1 MNDKIILTVDGK
13 EIEAPQDATI
23 QQVLD
28 SIGKPAP
35 LICFHEATTS
45 KGICRQCVVEVEGW
59 RVLAPACVTRVDA
72 GMVIFTESERV
83 KRSRRTI
90 LEMLDASVDLSEA
103 PELQLQMDSL
113 GADRERFPLSKTR
126 AQEVRDDNPFFVR
139 DYEKCLLCWR
149 CVQACGDD
157 IQFTYSLSVGGR
169 GFESKISTF
178 FDAGMTGTT
187 CVFCGNCV
195 AVCPT
200 KALKSKTEFCKEQE
214 LDSDRIRQEKLKAH
228 KKSGSGSVRSTCPYC
243 GVGCQIDLQ
252 IKDKKIFGV
261 DAPFGVAP
269 NYGRLCTKGRFG
281 IDYVHHPSRL
291 THPLIRKE
299 MGVKPRQAIDLEGF
313 RRAAWDEALDLAAT
327 KIVEI
332 IYQKGGDAI
341 GTFCSAKATNEDN
354 YIFQKFVRGVIGT
367 NNIDHCARLCH
378 AASVAGLQIAI
389 GSSAMSNSIA
399 EMKELDVFIVT
410 GSNTSE
416 THPVISTFLREA
428 VVKNGAGLIVVDP
441 RQIEMTRFARHWLRQ
456 KPGTDVVVFQAMAQV
471 IVQERLYNEDF
482 IQKRVEGFD
491 RYAAAIQ
498 ECTPEWAESI
508 SGVPAEE
515 VREAARLYATAE
527 RAAIYWGMGI
537 SQSVHG
543 TDNALSLANLALLTG
558 NLGKAQTGLNPLR
571 GQNNVQG
578 CSDSGGLP
586 NVFPGYQSVTDPE
599 IRAKFETDWGVPL
612 NPEAGLTTMEMVDAA
627 EKGAIR
633 GYYVMG
639 ENPMMSEPDLHHA
652 RQVMEELDFV
662 LVQDIFIN
670 ETSAYADIILPA
682 TSFAEKEGT
691 FTNSDRRVQLIRE
704 AVPAPGSARPDWD
717 IVADLARRVE
727 ARLGRKKSAGFDFD
741 SPVAVWDEM
750 ARLTPP
756 FQGITHDRIVREDGV
771 HWPCPTPDHP
781 GTPYLFADTFPSGRG
796 KLTPLNYR
804 PSQELPDEEYPLQLS
819 TGRVLYH
826 WHGGTMTRRSK
837 LDEIYPDPTVE
848 VHPQDAKPL
857 NIRAGDWIKVR
868 SRRGEISVKT
878 LITKRSRPGMVFIPM
893 HFAEAAANE
902 LTLDARDP
910 QAKIPDYKVCAVV
923 IEKL

>member
-1 MNDKIILTVDGK
+1 MTNKITLTIDGK
-13 EIEAPQDATI
+13 EVEAPQDATI

-28 SIGKPAP
+28 SLGKPAP
-35 LICFHEATTS
+35 IICLHEATTS
-45 KGICRQCVVEVEGW
+45 EGLCRLCVVEVVGW
-59 RVLAPACVTRVDA
+59 RVLAPACVTKVNP
-72 GMVIFTESERV
+72 GMVIYTHSERV

-90 LEMLDASVDLSEA
+90 LEMLNASVDLSEA
-103 PELQLQMDSL
+103 PALQAQMDQL
-113 GADRERFPLSKTR
+113 GADRERFPQAKTR
-126 AQEVRDDNPFFVR
+126 TQAVKDDNPFYIR
-139 DYEKCLLCWR
+139 DTEKCLLCWR

-169 GFESKISTF
+169 GFESKITTF
-178 FDAGMTGTT
+178 FDTQLTETT

-200 KALKSKTEFCKEQE
+200 NALKSKTEFFMEQG
-214 LDSDRIRQEKLKAH
+214 LDDDQIRQEKGKAQE
-228 KKSGSGSVRSTCPYC
+228 KEESVRSTCPYC
-243 GVGCQIDLQ
+243 GVGCQIDLR
-252 IKDKKIFGV
+252 IKDETIFRV

-269 NYGRLCTKGRFG
+269 NYGRLCSKGRFG

-291 THPLIRKE
+291 RHPLIRQE
-299 MGVKPRQAIDLEGF
+299 MGVKPRQAIGLEGF
-313 RRAAWDEALDLAAT
+313 RQAGWDEALDLAAA
-327 KIVEI
+327 KITEI
-332 IYQKGGDAI
+332 VRQQGGDAI

-389 GSSAMSNSIA
+389 GSPAMSNSIA
-399 EMKELDVFIVT
+399 EMKDLDVFMVT

-428 VVKNGAGLIVVDP
+428 VVKNGARLIVVDP
-441 RQIEMTRFARHWLRQ
+441 RQIEMTRFATNWLRQ

-471 IVQERLYNEDF
+471 IIQENLYDEDF
-482 IQKRVEGFD
+482 IKERVEGFD
-491 RYAAAIQ
+491 NYAASIQ
-498 ECTPEWAESI
+498 NFTPEWAETI
-508 SGVPAEE
+508 AGVPAEE
-515 VREAARLYATAE
+515 IREAARLYANAE

-558 NLGKAQTGLNPLR
+558 NLGKAGTGLNPLR

-599 IRAKFETDWGVPL
+599 IRAKFQSDWGVPL

-627 EKGAIR
+627 DKGVIR
-633 GYYVMG
+633 GFYVMG
-639 ENPMMSEPDLHHA
+639 ENPMMSEPDLGHA
-652 RQVMEELDFV
+652 RHVMEKLDFV
-662 LVQDIFIN
+662 LVQDIFMN
-670 ETSAYADIILPA
+670 ETAAYADIILPA

-691 FTNSDRRVQLIRE
+691 FTNSDRRVQLVRQ
-704 AVPAPGSARPDWD
+704 AVPAPGISRPDWE
-717 IVADLARRVE
+717 IVADLAQRVE
-727 ARLGRKKSAGFDFD
+727 AELEYEKSAGFDFD
-741 SPVAVWDEM
+741 SPALIWDEM
-750 ARLTPP
+750 ARLTSP
-756 FQGITHDRIVREDGV
+756 FQGITHARIDREDGV
-771 HWPCPTPDHP
+771 HWPCPTPAHP
-781 GTPYLFADTFPSGRG
+781 GMPFLFADTFPSGKGR
-796 KLTPLNYR
+796 LTPLNYR
-804 PSQELPDEEYPLQLS
+804 PSQELPDEAYPLLLS

-837 LDEIYPDPTVE
+837 LDDIYPEPTVE

-857 NIRAGDWIKVR
+857 KILAGDWIKVR
-868 SRRGEISVKT
+868 SRRGEIRVKV
-878 LITKRSRPGMVFIPM
+878 LITERSRPGMVFIPM

-910 QAKIPDYKVCAVV
+910 QAKIPDYKISAVV
-923 IEKL
+923 IERL